1 MTGTRG
7 AVSARGLSP
16 SGWRLEAGEKPSRRL
31 TVQVAGLAAL
41 ALLTP
46 LHAAWA
52 VQLLMVPVLLIIP
65 GVVLLRALRV
75 PGTAIAACP
84 IYVPAAS
91 ILVLTGSGLVIDLL
105 GPVVGISAPLRAA
118 PLLITL
124 EIVCLGLLL
133 SGLNAAPDTQ
143 IPWGALKRPVA
154 LLWPLTLP
162 LVGAAGAL
170 RLNSGHSNAVALIA
184 IVLVIITLIAAFLRA
199 YAHDDALLVVILFA
213 AGLALMWSFSLRGDL
228 VYGFDISSEYY
239 SLNQTVTGGVWHIS
253 HPNDAYGAMLSLT
266 VLPAALHELSGVQT
280 LLIFKVV
287 YPIVAALFPVG
298 IFCLGRRFISGR
310 WAFMAAALVIM
321 QQTFFEQMPALARQE
336 IGTLLFTAL
345 IALLLDTTESKRSPG
360 RWIFVCLLSLG
371 MVVSH
376 YSTTYLAIP
385 LFALAAALQWI
396 FSWFRPIP
404 RMSGVLLLAFG
415 VSLAG
420 AIVWYGPVTHSASN
434 LSQFEQSAD
443 AKGVSILPNKGGSAL
458 STYLQGEDTQ
468 ELSPAQYQIYIKKY
482 YQTTYP
488 FVTPLPAAS
497 DPQYDLTIA
506 SDPTPP
512 VKIESLSS
520 GINLADLLVQQA
532 TNLLA
537 GITALMLALRRR
549 VPAVA
554 REIALVGL
562 ASMVML
568 ILVRISGT
576 IAEEYNPTRAFMQL
590 MIVLALSI
598 SWFFEWLQIKFSWAR
613 PWILIACSASLGVFL
628 VGTTGFSNAFLGGGT
643 ASNLANSY
651 TDYQRFVA
659 TTQDLA
665 AGAWVL
671 REAPADQVIETDRYG
686 ELRLVTM
693 AGQRPGI
700 LSDITP
706 ETTDQHA
713 WVYATRANIID
724 NVVQSETGN
733 YAASYAFPKLFLES
747 NFNVVYT
754 NGTSEVFHR

>member
-7 AVSARGLSP
+7 AVSVRGLSP
-16 SGWRLEAGEKPSRRL
+16 SGRHLKAGEKPSNRL

-46 LHAAWA
+46 LHASWA
-52 VQLLMVPVLLIIP
+52 VQLLMVPMLLIIP
-65 GVVLLRALRV
+65 GVLLLRALRV

-91 ILVLTGSGLVIDLL
+91 ILVLMGSGLAIDLI
-105 GPVVGISAPLRAA
+105 GPVVGVGAPLRAA

-124 EIVCLGLLL
+124 EIVCAGLLL
-133 SGLNAAPDTQ
+133 SARNASPQTQ

-154 LLWPLTLP
+154 LLWPLILP
-162 LVGAAGAL
+162 CVGAAGAL
-170 RLNSGHSNAVALIA
+170 RLNSGHSNSVALIA
-184 IVLVIITLIAAFLRA
+184 LALVIITLIVAFLREPW
-199 YAHDDALLVVILFA
+199 HGDALLIVVLFA
-213 AGLALMWSFSLRGDL
+213 VGLALMWSFSLRGDL

-239 SLNQTVTGGVWHIS
+239 SLNQTVTAGVWHIY

-266 VLPAALHELSGVQT
+266 VLPAALHELSGVPA
-280 LLIFKVV
+280 LFIFKIV
-287 YPIVAALFPVG
+287 YPVIAALFPVG
-298 IFCLGRRFISGR
+298 VFCLGRRFITGR
-310 WAFMAAALVIM
+310 WAFMGAALVIM

-336 IGTLLFTAL
+336 IATFLFAAL
-345 IALLLDTTESKRSPG
+345 VTVLLDATESKRSPG

-385 LFALAAALQWI
+385 LFALTAAFQWV

-404 RMSGVLLLAFG
+404 RMSGALLLAFG

-420 AIVWYGPVTHSASN
+420 AIVWYGPITHSTSN
-434 LSQFEQSAD
+434 LSQFERSAD

-458 STYLQGEDTQ
+458 STYLQGEASQD
-468 ELSPAQYQIYIKKY
+468 LSPAQYQIYIKKY

-488 FVTPLPAAS
+488 FVTPLSTAGER
-497 DPQYDLTIA
+497 QYDLKTA

-512 VKIESLSS
+512 VKIESLSNGLS
-520 GINLADLLVQQA
+520 LADLLVQQA

-537 GITALMLALRRR
+537 GITALVLALRRR
-549 VPAVA
+549 IPPVA
-554 REIALVGL
+554 RQIALMGL
-562 ASMVML
+562 ASMAML

-576 IAEEYNPTRAFMQL
+576 IADAYNPTRAFMQL
-590 MIVLALSI
+590 LIVLAVSI
-598 SWFFEWLQIKFSWAR
+598 SWFSEWLGAKLRWMR
-613 PWILIACSASLGVFL
+613 PWILTASSAALGVFII
-628 VGTTGFSNAFLGGGT
+628 GSTGFGGAFLGGGT
-643 ASNLANSY
+643 DSNLANND

-659 TTQDLA
+659 LTPDLA
-665 AGAWVL
+665 GGAWVL
-671 REAPADQVIETDRYG
+671 REAQPDQIIEADTYG

-693 AGQRPGI
+693 AGQRPALLG
-700 LSDITP
+700 DITP

-724 NVVQSETGN
+724 NIVQSETGN

>member
-7 AVSARGLSP
+7 AVSVRGLSP
-16 SGWRLEAGEKPSRRL
+16 SGRPLEAGEKPSGRL
-31 TVQVAGLAAL
+31 TVQVAGLAGL

-46 LHAAWA
+46 LHASWA

-91 ILVLTGSGLVIDLL
+91 ILVLMGSGLAIDLI

-124 EIVCLGLLL
+124 EIVCAGLLL
-133 SGLNAAPDTQ
+133 SALNASPQTQ
-143 IPWGALKRPVA
+143 IPWRALKRPVA
-154 LLWPLTLP
+154 LVWPLILP

-184 IVLVIITLIAAFLRA
+184 IALVIITLIVAFLRA
-199 YAHDDALLVVILFA
+199 PWHDDALLIVILFA

-280 LLIFKVV
+280 LFIFKIV
-287 YPIVAALFPVG
+287 YPVITALFPVG
-298 IFCLGRRFISGR
+298 VFCLSRRFITGR

-336 IGTLLFTAL
+336 IGTFLFAAL
-345 IALLLDTTESKRSPG
+345 VAMLLDTMESKRSPG

-385 LFALAAALQWI
+385 LFALTAAFQWI
-396 FSWFRPIP
+396 FSWFRSIP

-420 AIVWYGPVTHSASN
+420 AIVWYGPITHSASN
-434 LSQFEQSAD
+434 LSQFEQVAD
-443 AKGVSILPNKGGSAL
+443 AKGVSILPNKGGNAL
-458 STYLQGEDTQ
+458 STYLQGEASQ
-468 ELSPAQYQIYIKKY
+468 GLSPAQYQIYIKKY

-488 FVTPLPAAS
+488 FVTPLSTAG
-497 DPQYDLTIA
+497 DPQYDLKIA

-520 GINLADLLVQQA
+520 GLNLADLLVQQA

-537 GITALMLALRRR
+537 GITALVLALRRR

-554 REIALVGL
+554 RQIALMGL
-562 ASMVML
+562 ASMAML
-568 ILVRISGT
+568 ILIRISGT
-576 IAEEYNPTRAFMQL
+576 IAEAYNPTRAFMQL
-590 MIVLALSI
+590 LIVLAVSI
-598 SWFFEWLQIKFSWAR
+598 SWFSQWLGATLRWMR
-613 PWILIACSASLGVFL
+613 PWILIASSASLSVFII
-628 VGTTGFSNAFLGGGT
+628 GSSGFSGAFLGGGT
-643 ASNLANSY
+643 DSNLANSY

-671 REAPADQVIETDRYG
+671 REARPDQIIEADRYG

-700 LSDITP
+700 VGDITP

-713 WVYATRANIID
+713 WVYATGANIID

-754 NGTSEVFHR
+754 DGTSEVFHR